1 MPVTST
7 PFVYEFRVDLDG
19 VTFSISIRINGRSN
33 RWIMDVKDTDD
44 TPLVMGTPLLQGAD
58 LIDRFKDQ
66 RLPEGHFIMQSL
78 EDETREAGIDDLGE
92 NSLLLY
98 EDTA

>member
-1 MPVTST
+1 MPVTPT
-7 PFVYEFRVDLDG
+7 PPVYEFRVDLDG

-44 TPLVMGTPLLQGAD
+44 NPLVMGTPLLQGTD

-66 RLPEGHFIMQSL
+66 RLPAGHFIMQSL
-78 EDETREAGIDDLGE
+78 EDETREAGADDLGE